1 MKQLKFALVI
11 FALGMVMSFVLAVM
25 AKDSPL
31 MMTTAF
37 LMFLLNLQFFFKTI
51 SEMERK

>member
-1 MKQLKFALVI
+1 MKLLKFAQVV
-11 FALGMVMSFVLAVM
+11 FGLGMVMSIVLAVM

-37 LMFLLNLQFFFKTI
+37 LMFLLNLQYFFKTI